1 MFDEKFFDSYLVE
14 LVNNDYG
21 YQTAEVF
28 LNQEGQ
34 GLVRQAVL
42 FRIDSEILRL
52 YYENWN
58 GISDINDWV
67 RKNLYDLEKNYD
79 RVTKNIWRFRPL
91 VYTKN
96 RIINTYPSD
105 IKSLSGSSANHI
117 ELTTV
122 EDFDKVSP
130 MEYSFPHRSAY
141 ESQYNKYLLNGQL
154 KSLVAIPIFVRGIRG
169 ILRVMNKIDWRN
181 VPYEFITDFSNE
193 TPGYDLDKIRD
204 VAAQLSRDLTY
215 NDDAIF
221 EIKVRQINLSREED
235 STYENIMN
243 DWWGSSNVSK
253 TVCMQAAKACHSDK
267 PLLILGESGVG
278 KTTLAKLISKHS
290 KWHKNI
296 HVSKISN
303 HKWGRD
309 NSGRQIIQDDKCP
322 EERSNIKYDR
332 EIDIVNTASITPTLF
347 ESEIF
352 GIASKSATDV
362 IGKFGYLLI
371 DRMELTKKNK
381 IRKSIGQQG
390 SENIYWTKSV
400 LLDEI
405 AEIQKSI
412 QAKLLNAIDRKKVRP
427 VGQNNDVDISCTRLI
442 AATNRDID
450 DEEIFRSDLKWRFP
464 HVIYIPPLKER
475 KSDIEVI
482 IHQYVNQI
490 AAEQNAEI
498 TIEAEFV
505 QALQMYSLP
514 GNSRELVNILN
525 ECIQWYW
532 NIGEPFELTFEVLP
546 IKVREVYE
554 SEIYSEVRDVEE
566 ISRQGQLP
574 KKSVVKYVEYDPY
587 KELTMPELEFVMC
600 AITLI
605 DNDWIV
611 SKAQE
616 KLGWKHPKLSRRL
629 KDPKF
634 LAMLNNPKIKNV
646 LRKRGYSL
654 EKIEKKLIAHN
665 YQEDSN

>member
-278 KTTLAKLISKHS
+278 KTTLAKLISK
-290 KWHKNI
+290 
-296 HVSKISN
+296 
-303 HKWGRD
+303 
-309 NSGRQIIQDDKCP
+309 
-322 EERSNIKYDR
+322 
-332 EIDIVNTASITPTLF
+332 
-347 ESEIF
+347 
-352 GIASKSATDV
+352 
-362 IGKFGYLLI
+362 
-371 DRMELTKKNK
+371 
-381 IRKSIGQQG
+381 
-390 SENIYWTKSV
+390 
-400 LLDEI
+400 
-405 AEIQKSI
+405 
-412 QAKLLNAIDRKKVRP
+412 
-427 VGQNNDVDISCTRLI
+427 
-442 AATNRDID
+442 
-450 DEEIFRSDLKWRFP
+450 
-464 HVIYIPPLKER
+464 
-475 KSDIEVI
+475 
-482 IHQYVNQI
+482 
-490 AAEQNAEI
+490 
-498 TIEAEFV
+498 
-505 QALQMYSLP
+505 
-514 GNSRELVNILN
+514 
-525 ECIQWYW
+525 
-532 NIGEPFELTFEVLP
+532 
-546 IKVREVYE
+546 
-554 SEIYSEVRDVEE
+554 
-566 ISRQGQLP
+566 
-574 KKSVVKYVEYDPY
+574 
-587 KELTMPELEFVMC
+587 
-600 AITLI
+600 
-605 DNDWIV
+605 
-611 SKAQE
+611 
-616 KLGWKHPKLSRRL
+616 
-629 KDPKF
+629 
-634 LAMLNNPKIKNV
+634 
-646 LRKRGYSL
+646 
-654 EKIEKKLIAHN
+654 
-665 YQEDSN
+665 